1 MQRAEIEALANA
13 EGLMI
18 SGVVQETVEKPLPN
32 GAASLILLSPLE
44 PLFWAHIQ
52 KSAEARDGAPDPLDR
67 WSLRVISEMALR
79 LGGEPFFPF
88 GGPPYHPFY
97 TWAID
102 GGEVHVSPVA
112 LLTSQRAGLFTSF
125 RGAIALSER
134 ITTEYVPSPCAGC
147 AQPCTTSCPVGAM
160 GPNGYDVPKCHAFLD
175 SSEGRDC
182 LSNGCRA
189 RRACPAG
196 TNRLSEQSA
205 HHMSY
210 FHR

>member
-13 EGLMI
+13 EGLTI
-18 SGVVQETVEKPLPN
+18 SGVVQSTIEKPLPN
-32 GAASLILLSPLE
+32 GAASLILLSPKE
-44 PLFWAHIQ
+44 PLFWSHVQ
-52 KSAEARDGAPDPLDR
+52 QSPEAGDGTPDPLDR
-67 WSLRVISEMALR
+67 WSLRVISELALR

-112 LLTSQRAGLFTSF
+112 LLTSQRAGLFASF
-125 RGAIALSER
+125 RGAIALSEQ
-134 ITTEYVPSPCAGC
+134 IATEYIPSPCVGC
-147 AQPCTTSCPVGAM
+147 AKPCTTSCPVGAM

-175 SSEGRDC
+175 SSEGQDC